1 MNVKDMPLMEHIV
14 ELRKRLVIIA
24 MFFVAFMVAGFFS
37 LSRSLCIY
45 KIPMKRQHLR

>member
-24 MFFVAFMVAGFFS
+24 MFLLPLWWLVFS
-37 LSRSLCIY
+37 R
-45 KIPMKRQHLR
+45 

>member
-24 MFFVAFMVAGFFS
+24 MFFVAFMVAGF
-37 LSRSLCIY
+37 SREAGHCVFTKY
-45 KIPMKRQHLR
+45 R